1 MAPIHHRRPGPVA
14 ATLADERVYLE
25 IIADGIHIHPALIS
39 LVASVAP
46 ERLVLVT
53 DAIGATGTAP
63 GLHRLGPLNVMV
75 KDGRAVLAGHEE
87 TVAGSL
93 LTMDRAVALAVQVA
107 GVPLLVALRAASLH
121 PALAL
126 GEDRKGRLTAG
137 ADADMVLLDQDLS
150 IIATIVAGEVA
161 FDPTG
166 ALMALDHPVSRREVV
181 PNVATS

>member
-1 MAPIHHRRPGPVA
+1 
-14 ATLADERVYLE
+14 
-25 IIADGIHIHPALIS
+25 
-39 LVASVAP
+39 
-46 ERLVLVT
+46 
-53 DAIGATGTAP
+53 
-63 GLHRLGPLNVMV
+63 MV

-166 ALMALDHPVSRREVV
+166 ALMALDHPV
-181 PNVATS
+181 PP